1 VLESGEEMDTYDLMK
16 EALNVSATRA
26 KVISS
31 NIANVNTANYK
42 AKRVVFENQLSKSE
56 QSLALKTTNQ
66 RHIKS
71 SSNSY
76 SYITS
81 DNSSSV
87 TENGNNVDLDVEL
100 ANAATNGL
108 YYNSLVSQLNGR
120 LQMMGYVVEH

>member
-1 VLESGEEMDTYDLMK
+1 MDTYDLMK

-42 AKRVVFENQLSKSE
+42 AKRVVFEDQLSKSE
-56 QSLALKTTNQ
+56 QSLALKTTNK

-87 TENGNNVDLDVEL
+87 TKNGNNVDLDVEL